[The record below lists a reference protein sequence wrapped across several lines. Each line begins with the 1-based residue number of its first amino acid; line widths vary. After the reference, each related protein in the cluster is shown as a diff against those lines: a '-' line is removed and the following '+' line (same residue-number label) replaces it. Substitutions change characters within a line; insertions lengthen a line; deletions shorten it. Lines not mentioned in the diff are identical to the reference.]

1 MPKRIY
7 TNALVSLFMTCLF
20 SFSAL
25 AGPPPPPQPQS
36 QSPQNQGVNDP
47 GIQNSLVRSGGALS
61 GLNSLEINFF
71 NSSKTRFLNIDG
83 VPNGLGPRYNG
94 TGCSTCHAWP
104 TIGGTS
110 PTHNPQIAM
119 ATANGAQN
127 RIPSF
132 INLNGPVR
140 VARFVKNPDGSADG
154 GVHDLFVITGRHDAP
169 GCQIQQPNFDAQLAN
184 NNIVFRIP
192 TPLFGLGLVENVSE
206 LTLKNMLASN
216 ASTKTKLG
224 ISGHFNVNGND
235 GTITRF
241 GWKAQNKSL
250 LMFAGEAYN
259 VESGV
264 TNDLFPNERET
275 DPNCQF
281 QFNKQPEDTSDLT
294 ANSNSGSP
302 ASDYSSDIVNFAA
315 FSRLSAAPQP
325 APPTNVTV
333 HGQTVFNSIGC
344 QLCHTPTLVTDKS
357 PFTAQ
362 NNISFNPYS
371 DFAVH
376 AMGSGLADGITQGT
390 ANGQE
395 FRTAPL
401 WGVGQRI
408 WFMHDGRTADLL
420 QAINQHASPGSE
432 ANAVIQNF
440 KSLNP
445 QDQQSLLA
453 FLRSL

>member
-1 MPKRIY
+1 MPNRINLN
-7 TNALVSLFMTCLF
+7 TLVILAITCLF
-20 SFSAL
+20 NFSAL
-25 AGPPPPPQPQS
+25 AGLPTPP
-36 QSPQNQGVNDP
+36 PQNQGVNDP
-47 GIQNSLVRSGGALS
+47 GIQNGSARAGAALP
-61 GLNSLEINFF
+61 GLNSLEMSFF
-71 NSSKTRFLNIDG
+71 NSSKARFLNIDA
-83 VPNGLGPRYNG
+83 VSNGLGPRYNG

-104 TIGGTS
+104 SVGGTS

-119 ATANGAQN
+119 ATIDGAQN
-127 RIPSF
+127 SIPSF

-169 GCQIQQPNFDAQLAN
+169 GCQIQQPNFNAQLAN

-192 TPLFGLGLVENVSE
+192 TPLYGLGLVENVSE
-206 LTLKNMLASN
+206 LTLKNVLASN
-216 ASTKTKLG
+216 APLKTQLG
-224 ISGHFNVNGND
+224 ISGHYNVNGND

-281 QFNKQPEDTSDLT
+281 NNSLEDTSDLT
-294 ANSNSGSP
+294 ANNNSGSP
-302 ASDYSSDIVNFAA
+302 VSDYSSDIVNFAA

-325 APPTNVTV
+325 APPTTVTV
-333 HGQTVFNSIGC
+333 HGKAVFNSIGC
-344 QLCHTPTLVTDKS
+344 QLCHTPTLVTENS
-357 PFTAQ
+357 SFTAQ

-376 AMGSGLADGITQGT
+376 SMGKGLADGISQGT

-408 WFMHDGRTADLL
+408 WLMHDGRTADLL

-445 QDQQSLLA
+445 QDQQSLLV

>member
-1 MPKRIY
+1 MPKRINS
-7 TNALVSLFMTCLF
+7 TVPVILTMTCLF

-25 AGPPPPPQPQS
+25 AALPTPS
-36 QSPQNQGVNDP
+36 QQNQGIKDP
-47 GIQNSLVRSGGALS
+47 GVQNAQARAGGALP
-61 GLNSLEINFF
+61 GLNPLEMKFF
-71 NSSKTRFLNIDG
+71 SSSRERFQNIDA
-83 VPNGLGPRYNG
+83 VQNGLGPRYNG
-94 TGCSTCHAWP
+94 TGCTTCHAWP
-104 TIGGTS
+104 SVGGSS

-119 ATANGAQN
+119 ATANGAKN
-127 RIPSF
+127 SIPSF

-140 VARFVKNPDGSADG
+140 VARFVKNPDGTADG
-154 GVHDLFVITGRHDAP
+154 GVHDLFVISGRSDAP
-169 GCQIQQPNFDAQLAN
+169 GCKITQPNFDAQLAN

-192 TPLFGLGLVENVSE
+192 TPLYGLGLVENVSE
-206 LTLKNMLASN
+206 QTLNNVLASN
-216 ASTKTKLG
+216 APLKAQLG
-224 ISGHFNVNGND
+224 IRGHFNVNGND

-259 VESGV
+259 VETGA

-281 QFNKQPEDTSDLT
+281 NHQHPEDTTDLSGI
-294 ANSNSGSP
+294 NNSGSP

-325 APPTNVTV
+325 ASPTNDST
-333 HGQTVFNSIGC
+333 HGKAVFNSIGC

-357 PFTAQ
+357 TYTAQ
-362 NNISFNPYS
+362 NNVSFNPYS

-376 AMGSGLADGITQGT
+376 AMGSGLADGVTQGT

-401 WGVGQRI
+401 WGVGQRLF
-408 WFMHDGRTADLL
+408 FMHDGRTTDLI
-420 QAINQHASPGSE
+420 QAISQHASPGSE

-440 KSLNP
+440 KSLTP
-445 QDQQSLLA
+445 QDQQSLLV